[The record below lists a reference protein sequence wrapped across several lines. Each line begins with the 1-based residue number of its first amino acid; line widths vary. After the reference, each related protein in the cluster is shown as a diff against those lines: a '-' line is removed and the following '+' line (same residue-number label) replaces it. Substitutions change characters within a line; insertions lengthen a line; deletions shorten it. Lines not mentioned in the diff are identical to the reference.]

1 MFVYLLNYPD
11 ASNYD
16 TSSMR
21 AWGSGAAPLPV
32 EIVEP
37 FERKFGGKLLEGYG
51 LTEASP
57 VVSAHRLSSVRKL
70 GSVGQAIPGV
80 TVSIRDDGD
89 RALPRGEVG
98 EVCVKGPNVMMGY
111 YRNPDETARTIR
123 DGWLRTGD
131 LARRGADGLLRIVGR
146 LDELINRGGEK
157 IPPVEVE
164 SAIAAHPDVV
174 EAAVVGLP
182 DGDLG
187 EIVGAAVVARPGSGL
202 DAPKLGRF
210 LVERIADYK
219 SPRKVRFLSALPR
232 NPNGKVLKDEVRRL
246 LNEG

>member
-1 MFVYLLNYPD
+1 MVGYWRDP
-11 ASNYD
+11 
-16 TSSMR
+16 
-21 AWGSGAAPLPV
+21 AATR
-32 EIVEP
+32 E
-37 FERKFGGKLLEGYG
+37 KLD
-51 LTEASP
+51 
-57 VVSAHRLSSVRKL
+57 
-70 GSVGQAIPGV
+70 GQ
-80 TVSIRDDGD
+80 
-89 RALPRGEVG
+89 
-98 EVCVKGPNVMMGY
+98 
-111 YRNPDETARTIR
+111 
-123 DGWLRTGD
+123 WLRTGD
-131 LARRGADGLLRIVGR
+131 LARLGPDGLLRIVGR
-146 LDELINRGGEK
+146 VDELINRGGEK

-187 EIVGAAVVARPGSGL
+187 EIVGAAVVARPGSTL
-202 DAPKLGRF
+202 DAPQLGRF